1 MRGWMLAGLATLVL
15 SSTSPAQAA
24 RQEMSATIQGNPG
37 EWFGPDAYPAE
48 ALKAEEQG
56 RVIALLSVDPTGK
69 VLSCSIEL
77 GASPSLNRATCD
89 IALARAVFQPAKDA
103 RGKPVSGTYRLP
115 VRWILPDGDPFATY
129 AGTMIIRLAP
139 DGTMISCKFETTGAI
154 HEDDTGGA
162 CRTLNP
168 QAPVAVLGPYA
179 GKAAVVSMRRAVTVG
194 DAQPAGLPPAKPDQY
209 IAKRERVR
217 VTVAKDGSLAS
228 CAVIDSIGPLPTGDL
243 CAIQK
248 QFQPAAAGND
258 APRTG
263 IVEMSITVDAVDPA
277 DTVDEP
283 TAVPR

>member
-1 MRGWMLAGLATLVL
+1 VT
-15 SSTSPAQAA
+15 P
-24 RQEMSATIQGNPG
+24 
-37 EWFGPDAYPAE
+37 
-48 ALKAEEQG
+48 
-56 RVIALLSVDPTGK
+56 
-69 VLSCSIEL
+69 
-77 GASPSLNRATCD
+77 
-89 IALARAVFQPAKDA
+89 
-103 RGKPVSGTYRLP
+103 
-115 VRWILPDGDPFATY
+115 
-129 AGTMIIRLAP
+129 
-139 DGTMISCKFETTGAI
+139 GAI